1 MRRGLTARL
10 RVVMTNQK
18 ALKTDTFVSKVVYW
32 VNF

>member
-18 ALKTDTFVSKVVYW
+18 ALKIDTFISEVVYRI
-32 VNF
+32 NF

>member
-10 RVVMTNQK
+10 RVVMTSQK
-18 ALKTDTFVSKVVYW
+18 AQKIDTFISEVMYR

>member
-18 ALKTDTFVSKVVYW
+18 ALKIDTFINKVMYW